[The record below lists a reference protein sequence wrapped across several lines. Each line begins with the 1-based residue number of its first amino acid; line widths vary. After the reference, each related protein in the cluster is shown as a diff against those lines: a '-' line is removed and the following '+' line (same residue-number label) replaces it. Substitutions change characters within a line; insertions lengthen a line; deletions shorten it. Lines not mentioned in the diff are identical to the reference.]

1 MEIFDCLFDYLQ
13 AEKDIEAVKKK
24 KKKKKKTNILL
35 SYRDQLIMTLIK
47 LRLKTQF
54 EVLADQVGYSKTTE
68 LFMISLDGGLTLC
81 M

>member
-13 AEKDIEAVKKK
+13 AEKYIEAVKKK
-24 KKKKKKTNILL
+24 KKKKKTHRLL

>member
-24 KKKKKKTNILL
+24 KKKKKKTNKLL

>member
-24 KKKKKKTNILL
+24 KKKKKKKNILL

>member
-24 KKKKKKTNILL
+24 KKKKKKKQRLL